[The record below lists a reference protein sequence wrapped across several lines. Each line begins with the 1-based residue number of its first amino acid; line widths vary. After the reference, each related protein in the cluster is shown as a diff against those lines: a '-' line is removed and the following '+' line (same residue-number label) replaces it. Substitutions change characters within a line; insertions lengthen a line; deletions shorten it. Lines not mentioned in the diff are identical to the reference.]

1 MKYIAFVDTEEYY
14 YERRSVVLA
23 SSNVARYMAEA
34 FSSFCDVEIISPAR
48 SLAKTGFYHG
58 RTTKLSEHV
67 SLTLPP
73 SIGVKSRLMG
83 MVMAAFTQFWLLMK
97 LLLQTKQ
104 GETIC
109 VYHSLSIMQTIRLAK
124 KLKKLHVIIEVR
136 EIYTDVHDRQQSSRE
151 QELDFFKIADG
162 FIVASKL
169 LDELINPNKLPS
181 VLAPGIYKVE
191 TNRQK
196 KFDDGKIHVV
206 YAGTFRAIKG
216 GALAAVR
223 CAEFL
228 PENYTVHILGRGE
241 PNVVK
246 NLTEEI
252 KKVSEKSKAKI
263 VYEGVLFGDEFK
275 AFLQKCHIGLS
286 TQNPEETFNNTSFPS
301 KVLTYLVNGL
311 EVVSAKVAPVVQSP
325 VGEYVHYYEHQ
336 ESKEIAECV
345 QTVNVNNEHNCIMHL
360 KQLDIDLRKEL
371 KTLYDIV

>member
-1 MKYIAFVDTEEYY
+1 MKYIAFVDTEKYY
-14 YERRSVVLA
+14 HERRSVVLA
-23 SSNVARYMAEA
+23 SSNVARYMAGA

-83 MVMAAFTQFWLLMK
+83 LVMATFTQFWLLMK
-97 LLLQTKQ
+97 LLFQTER

-109 VYHSLSIMQTIRLAK
+109 VYHSLSIMQTIKLAK
-124 KLKKLHVIIEVR
+124 IMKKLRVIVEVR
-136 EIYTDVHDRQQSSRE
+136 EIYTDVHDQKQSSRE
-151 QELDFFKIADG
+151 KELDFFKIADG

-169 LDELINPNKLPS
+169 LDDLINPNKHPS

-228 PENYTVHILGRGE
+228 PENYTLHILGRGE
-241 PNVVK
+241 PDVVK

-252 KKVSEKSKAKI
+252 EKVSEKSKAMI
-263 VYEGVLFGDEFK
+263 VYEGVLFGEEFK

-325 VGEYVHYYEHQ
+325 IGEYVHYYEHQ
-336 ESKEIAECV
+336 DSKEIAECIEKV
-345 QTVNVNNEHNCIMHL
+345 EINIENKCKFVITELDNDL
-360 KQLDIDLRKEL
+360 KL
-371 KTLYDIV
+371 KLKKIIII